1 MQSETI
7 RRRMAEIRAVHGV
20 WNAHNIHLGD
30 GVYTMEDA
38 FTADEVML
46 RRFVQAVADAVGRPL
61 AELRVL
67 DLACHEGMYG
77 IEFAR
82 QGAAVVGIE
91 GREMNLAKA
100 RFVKE
105 VLGLERLEFQLDDV
119 RNLRVE
125 RHGLFD
131 VVLCSG
137 ILYHLTTPDV
147 FEFLENIARC
157 CTRLAVF
164 NTQVSTA
171 PRVAV
176 THRDRQYH
184 GHYFY
189 EHLPENRGGVDESAT
204 WASLDNSHS
213 FWFTRP
219 SLANVLSE
227 VGFTTVADC
236 IVPGRPGQRADWVTW
251 LAFKGERQRILSSPR
266 AEAMREPVQPER
278 APRLVHPGQHP
289 LYPLARRLRPLLPD
303 SLIRALAKLQ
313 GIGWARQR

>member
-1 MQSETI
+1 MQNGEI
-7 RRRMAEIRAVHGV
+7 RRRLAEVRAQHGA

-38 FTADEVML
+38 LLADEVML

-61 AELRVL
+61 SGLRVL
-67 DLACHEGMYG
+67 DLACHEGMYA

-82 QGAAVVGIE
+82 HGASVLGIE

-105 VLGLERLEFQLDDV
+105 ALGLDRLELQLDDV
-119 RNLRVE
+119 RNLRPE
-125 RHGLFD
+125 RHGEFD

-147 FEFLENIARC
+147 FEFLENISQC
-157 CTRLAVF
+157 CRRLAVF
-164 NTQVSTA
+164 NTQVSTS
-171 PRVAV
+171 PRAEVI
-176 THRDRQYH
+176 HRDRRYH
-184 GHYFY
+184 GHHFF
-189 EHLPENRGGVDESAT
+189 EHLPENRGGVDERAS
-204 WASLDNSHS
+204 WASLHNPRS

-219 SLANVLSE
+219 SLANVLAD

-236 IVPGRPGQRADWVTW
+236 ILPGRPGQRADWVTW
-251 LAFKGERQRILSSPR
+251 LAFKGERQHVLSSPR
-266 AEAMREPVQPER
+266 ADEMSEPVQPEV

-289 LYPLARRLRPLLPD
+289 LYPLARRIRHLLPD
-303 SLIRALAKLQ
+303 RLVQAIAKPLR
-313 GIGWARQR
+313 IGWARPR